1 MKNIIN
7 SNEEALL
14 RRSLETA
21 LEKGAQKARAVLSKG
36 CLDSVAILNGQVDK
50 VSHCNDRSI
59 SLNLFVDGRYGV
71 FSINR
76 LEPEALEQFIVQAID
91 TVRMLAPDPCRDL
104 PDPSRL
110 EKTALTGRELGVCD
124 EAYDGMD
131 AEGRLRRA
139 LGASVFADNGGAADS
154 SRKCAESSCECAEN
168 SRECDESAAK
178 GWKLISEEGE
188 YSDSVFDTIL
198 MDSNGAYCRHTQT
211 VFEFGVEVTVEDSAG
226 NKYSSYHWDS
236 SPFADRL
243 STGQISLT
251 ALKRAVAGIGAVKH
265 SGGRFNMVLTHDCA
279 DKLVNPLFNALNGY
293 SIQQNKSFLCGLLG
307 SRAFSEGLTIRETG
321 RSCGES
327 GSRLFDSEGVSLA
340 QESIIERGVINK
352 YFITTYIGAKMGC
365 APTND
370 DVYRPVL
377 TPWPRPMGQDEILR
391 ECADGILVTGFN
403 GGNCNA
409 TTGDYSYGIEGF
421 FFRGG
426 KIAEPVREMLITG
439 NLLTLWNS
447 LLAVGNDPRPCMSRQ
462 IPTLAFSNVEFRG

>member
-139 LGASVFADNGGAADS
+139 LGVADNGGAADS
-154 SRKCAESSCECAEN
+154 SRKCAEN

-243 STGQISLT
+243 STGQISIT

-279 DKLVNPLFNALNGY
+279 DKLVNPIFNALNGY

-327 GSRLFDSEGVSLA
+327 GSRLFDSEGVSV
-340 QESIIERGVINK
+340 EEEIIIEAGVIKK
-352 YFITTYIGAKMGC
+352 YFITTYIGAKLGC

-421 FFRGG
+421 FFRDG

>member
-1 MKNIIN
+1 MKNIID

-21 LEKGAQKARAVLSKG
+21 LQKGAQKARAVLCKG

-76 LEPEALEQFIVQAID
+76 LDPEALEQFIVQAID
-91 TVRMLAPDPCRDL
+91 TVRMLAPDACRDL

-124 EAYDGMD
+124 EAYDGID
-131 AEGRLRRA
+131 AESRLRTA
-139 LGASVFADNGGAADS
+139 LEASVFA
-154 SRKCAESSCECAEN
+154 
-168 SRECDESAAK
+168 ESAAK
-178 GWKLISEEGE
+178 SSFGCAERDSPAKSSRGCAESAAKEWRIISEEGE

-198 MDSNGAYCRHTQT
+198 LDSNGACCRHTQT
-211 VFEFGVEVTVEDSAG
+211 VFEFGVEVTVKDVEG
-226 NKYSSYHWDS
+226 NIFSSYHWDS
-236 SPFADRL
+236 SPFAGKLNPRE
-243 STGQISLT
+243 ISLT
-251 ALKRAVAGIGAVKH
+251 ALKRAVAGIGAIKH
-265 SGGRFNMVLTHDCA
+265 SGGRFNMVLTRDCA
-279 DKLVNPLFNALNGY
+279 DKIVNPIFNALNGY

-307 SRAFSEGLTIRETG
+307 SKAFSEGLTIKETG
-321 RSCGES
+321 RSRGEI

-340 QESIIERGVINK
+340 QESIIEQGVIKK
-352 YFITTYIGAKMGC
+352 YFITTYIGAKLGC

-370 DVYRPVL
+370 DTYRPVF
-377 TPWPRPMGQDEILR
+377 TPWPRPMGQDEILK
-391 ECADGILVTGFN
+391 ECSDGILVTGFN

-439 NLLTLWNS
+439 NLLTLWGS
-447 LLAVGNDPRPCMSRQ
+447 LLAVGDDPRPCMSRQ

>member
-139 LGASVFADNGGAADS
+139 LGVADNGGAADN
-154 SRKCAESSCECAEN
+154 SRKCAEN

-279 DKLVNPLFNALNGY
+279 DKLVNPIFNALNGY

-327 GSRLFDSEGVSLA
+327 GSRLFDSEGVSV
-340 QESIIERGVINK
+340 EEEIIIEAGVIKK
-352 YFITTYIGAKMGC
+352 YFITTYIGAKLGC

-421 FFRGG
+421 FFRDG